1 MENKCYLQHFRV
13 GKSLWTFSKKI
24 PLAMRLFI
32 LCLFCSIGLMQA
44 AGTYAQNAR
53 ISLNAEAETVANV
66 LKQIE
71 EASDFSFFYNNTL
84 LDLDR
89 LVSISAENEDIF
101 SILDEVFAGTNVRY
115 TVMDQKSFFPISLRA
130 RSSKATPSKVRWSM
144 PRGYPSSVPASDRQA
159 PPTVSSPTWT
169 ATSS

>member
-1 MENKCYLQHFRV
+1 
-13 GKSLWTFSKKI
+13 
-24 PLAMRLFI
+24 MRLFI
-32 LCLFCSIGLMQA
+32 LCIFCSIGLMRA
-44 AGTYAQNAR
+44 SGTYAQNAR

-71 EASDFSFFYNNTL
+71 EASDFSFFYNNSL

-115 TVMDQKSFFPISLRA
+115 TVMDQKIILSNQPESAQQQGNTIQGTVVDAQGLPVIGA
-130 RSSKATPSKVRWSM
+130 
-144 PRGYPSSVPASDRQA
+144 SVRQA
-159 PPTVSSPTWT
+159 GTTKTVSSPTWT